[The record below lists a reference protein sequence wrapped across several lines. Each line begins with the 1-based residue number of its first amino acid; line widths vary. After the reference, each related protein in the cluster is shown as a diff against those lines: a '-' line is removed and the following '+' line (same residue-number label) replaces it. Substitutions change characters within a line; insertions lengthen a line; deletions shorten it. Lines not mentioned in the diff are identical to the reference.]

1 MNMKKRLT
9 ISVACAISSYA
20 VCAANNDQQQNSNRI
35 EKEQFSEK
43 IAIFHYKSDWPH
55 NDD

>member
-43 IAIFHYKSDWPH
+43 IAIFHYKSD
-55 NDD
+55 